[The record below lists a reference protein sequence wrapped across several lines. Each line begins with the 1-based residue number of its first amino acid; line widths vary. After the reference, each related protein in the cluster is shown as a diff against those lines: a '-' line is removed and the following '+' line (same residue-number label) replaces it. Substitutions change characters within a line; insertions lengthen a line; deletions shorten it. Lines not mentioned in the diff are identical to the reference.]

1 MLLFSRAL
9 CKVQTVN
16 YEWLT
21 LVILFNMTH
30 KLKCLLLNLRQGFGV
45 DNSY

>member
-21 LVILFNMTH
+21 L
-30 KLKCLLLNLRQGFGV
+30 GFEINIEKDSNAFQNDG
-45 DNSY
+45 